1 MANYNTFLVVDCYTR
16 KSVLVTSSA
25 RKAKEHLAKGVRVEV
40 WNNNQKIETIYSP
53 GKKNC
58 NKNPLGSYIEA
69 EKEYI
74 GKRQMQ
80 AERRNRMRKQK
91 HRAVYDR

>member
-25 RKAKEHLAKGVRVEV
+25 RKAKEYLVKGVRVEV
-40 WNNNQKIETIYSP
+40 WNNNQMVETIYSP

-58 NKNPLGSYIEA
+58 NKNPLGSYIYE
-69 EKEYI
+69 EKEHI
-74 GKRQMQ
+74 ARRQGK
-80 AERRNRMRKQK
+80 AEQRNRLRKNK
-91 HRAVYDR
+91 FKTVYDL

>member
-25 RKAKEHLAKGVRVEV
+25 RKAKEHLVKGVRVEV
-40 WNNNQKIETIYSP
+40 WNNNQMVETIYSP

-58 NKNPLGSYIEA
+58 NKNPLGNYIEA

-74 GKRQMQ
+74 VRRQGK
-80 AERRNRMRKQK
+80 AERRNRLRKQK
-91 HRAVYDR
+91 FETMYDR